1 MKKIHPT
8 ALFRL
13 TVLGSLVSREVLPR
27 GELTSELARLSE
39 KDYDIPG
46 ASSTRLSPKTIEN
59 WYYRYRHGGVEAL
72 EPKVRNDQ
80 GQSKIRVELQQ
91 AVIAAKKV
99 NRRRSIRTLKR
110 LMEEEGL
117 AAKGEL
123 SRSSIHRLLRS
134 HGLSQPAGEEE
145 PKEEFRRFEAACAGD
160 IWYGDVMHGPRIEV
174 EGRLRKTY
182 LVTLMDDA
190 SRLATH
196 SVFCLGET
204 ALEIEGALKQALLKR
219 GLPRKLVI
227 DNGSAYRAASLQ
239 GICARLVIP
248 LIYCR
253 PYAPQGKA
261 KLERWHRTVRGQF
274 LTEVDCRLLS
284 LEDLNARLWA
294 WIERWYHRNE
304 HDGLAGKTPLE
315 RYQQDLPRIRPLG
328 THASRIDEIFLH
340 RESRKVRKD
349 GTVSYGGALFEVPF
363 ELSGRTIWLKVD
375 PHRKTIAGLEDKE
388 GEPLGMAVP
397 LDARANLNR
406 KRHKPGEHRPS
417 PDTPSTGP
425 NPVDT
430 AMREHYGKEA
440 S

>member
-1 MKKIHPT
+1 MKEIHST

-13 TVLGSLVSREVLPR
+13 TVLGSLISREVLPR
-27 GELTSELARLSE
+27 GELKSELERLSE
-39 KDYDIPG
+39 RTYDIPDS
-46 ASSTRLSPKTIEN
+46 SSTQLSPKTIEN

-80 GQSKIRVELQQ
+80 GQSKIRPALQE
-91 AVIAAKKV
+91 AVIAAKKA
-99 NRRRSIRTLKR
+99 NRKRSIRTLRR

-123 SRSSIHRLLRS
+123 SRSSIHRLLCS
-134 HGLSQPAGEEE
+134 HGLSQATNEEE

-174 EGRLRKTY
+174 EGRRRKTY

-190 SRLATH
+190 SRLAAH
-196 SVFCLGET
+196 SVFCLAET

-239 GICARLVIP
+239 GICARLAIP
-248 LIYCR
+248 LVYCR

-274 LTEVDCRLLS
+274 LSEIDGRMLTLD
-284 LEDLNARLWA
+284 DLNARLWA
-294 WIERWYHRNE
+294 WIERWYHRGE
-304 HDGLAGKTPLE
+304 HDGLAGKTPLA
-315 RYQQDLPRIRPLG
+315 RYQQDLPRIRPL
-328 THASRIDEIFLH
+328 ADYANRIDEIFLH

-349 GTVSYGGALFEVPF
+349 GTVSYGGSLFEVPF
-363 ELSGRTIWLKVD
+363 ELSRRTIWLKVD
-375 PHRKTIAGLEDKE
+375 PHRKTIVGLEDQE
-388 GEPLGMAVP
+388 GESLGMAVP
-397 LDARANLNR
+397 LDARANLHR
-406 KRHKPGEHRPS
+406 KRHKPGGEPVVS
-417 PDTPSTGP
+417 DTPSAGP
-425 NPVDT
+425 NPVDA
-430 AMREHYGKEA
+430 AMREYYGKNE

>member
-1 MKKIHPT
+1 MKEIHPT
-8 ALFRL
+8 AVFRL
-13 TVLGSLVSREVLPR
+13 TVLGALISREVLPR
-27 GELTSELARLSE
+27 GELKSELERLSE
-39 KDYDIPG
+39 MTYNIPG
-46 ASSTRLSPKTIEN
+46 SSSTQLSPKTIEN
-59 WYYRYRHGGVEAL
+59 WYYRYRQGGVEAL

-80 GQSKIRVELQQ
+80 GQSKIRPALQE
-91 AVIAAKKV
+91 AVIAAKKA
-99 NRRRSIRTLKR
+99 NRKRSIRTLKR

-123 SRSSIHRLLRS
+123 SRSSIHRLLES
-134 HGLSQPAGEEE
+134 HGLSQPTNEEE

-160 IWYGDVMHGPRIEV
+160 IWYGDVMHGPRIKV
-174 EGRLRKTY
+174 DGRLRKTY

-190 SRLATH
+190 SRLVAH

-227 DNGSAYRAASLQ
+227 DNGSAYRAVSLQ
-239 GICARLVIP
+239 GICARLAIP
-248 LIYCR
+248 LVYCR

-294 WIERWYHRNE
+294 WVERWYHKNE
-304 HDGLAGKTPLE
+304 HDGLEGKTPLE
-315 RYQQDLPRIRPLG
+315 RYQLDLSRIRPLG
-328 THASRIDEIFLH
+328 DYANRIDEIFLH

-349 GTVSYGGALFEVPF
+349 GTVSYGGSLFEVPF
-363 ELSGRTIWLKVD
+363 ELSGKTIWLKVD
-375 PHRKTIAGLEDKE
+375 PHRKIIVGLEDKE
-388 GEPLGMAVP
+388 GESLGVAVP
-397 LDARANLNR
+397 LDARANLHR
-406 KRHKPGEHRPS
+406 KRHKPGGDPEIA
-417 PDTPSTGP
+417 DTPSTGP
-425 NPVDT
+425 NPVET
-430 AMREHYGKEA
+430 AMREHYGKDA